1 MATATAPLDVK
12 QKPKAR
18 MASGPKLVRRD
29 DAAPLLD
36 ADALYTA
43 MRDHIEDSG
52 SYDAAHPGLIPMV
65 RSAVAGI
72 LRSAE
77 THLLADRGGLAC
89 AQRLSL
95 AEDMLIDTL
104 FRIVTTYRYP
114 LVNPSEGERLAV
126 CAVGG
131 YGRGTLAPM
140 SDIDLLFLRPA
151 KQTPWGEQ
159 VVESLLYFL
168 WDCGFKV
175 GHATR
180 TIEECVRLAKQD
192 MTIRTALLEAR
203 FLLGDEPLFK
213 QFHTAFQDQV
223 VKGTASEFVTA
234 KLAERDTRHAKQ
246 GSSRYLVEPN
256 VKESKGGLRDLNTL
270 FWIGKYVYQVGDEN
284 ELVTQGVFTRREYN
298 SFVKGSDFLW
308 AARCHIHFLTRRP
321 DDRLAFDL
329 QGAIAERLGY
339 TDHPGMQPVERFMKH
354 YFLVAKDVGD
364 LTRILCARL
373 EEAETKQTPILDR
386 MLGPLRRRKVKTLP
400 GSDVFTVE
408 NSRLNVAHENVFN
421 DDPVNLLRFF
431 QLADRY
437 GLALH
442 PDATRLITLSLK
454 LITPAVRN
462 DDEANAIFLEIL
474 TSQNRPEATLRR
486 MNETGFLGRFVPDFG
501 KVVAMMQFNMYHHY
515 TVDEHL
521 IRTVGVLARIESG
534 HLKEEHPLSVTLL
547 PTIQNRRA
555 LYVALF
561 LHDIAKGRPEDHS
574 IAGAKIARRLCPRL
588 GLSESE
594 TALVAWL
601 IEDHLVMSMTAQS
614 RDLADPITIE
624 TFASHV
630 QTLERLKLLL
640 ILTVCDIR
648 AVGPGVWNGWKGQ
661 LLRTLYY
668 ETEIILT
675 GGHSEGAREQRVK
688 AAKAMLFEALPDWTE
703 AEREAYGAVHY
714 PPYWLRT
721 ELDRKIA
728 HAHLIKGA
736 DEAGEAFASLTA
748 VHSFEGVTEI
758 VLYTHDHPKLLSTI
772 AAACVATQADI
783 VGAQIHTTANGKALD
798 TILIRQEFD
807 GEADER
813 RRADRIATTV
823 ESAMKGEVHLPPMMA
838 ERGKAKG
845 KVKAFKVPAE
855 VMIDNQ
861 GSSRFT
867 VIEAAGRDRP
877 GLLHDLAQALSDLSL
892 DTHSAH
898 IATFGER
905 AVDVFY
911 VTDLTG
917 QKITGRAKLSTIQK
931 SLQDVLGGTPA
942 KPRPAALARRGR
954 RPAGNGIPDPTEP
967 APSTPAPRPARAGKR
982 TR

>member
-1 MATATAPLDVK
+1 MP
-12 QKPKAR
+12 AR
-18 MASGPKLVRRD
+18 RPRTMPKLVRRD
-29 DAAPLLD
+29 DAPPLLD
-36 ADALYTA
+36 SETLYVE
-43 MRDHIEDSG
+43 MRDTIEEAG
-52 SYDAAHPGLIPMV
+52 SYDDAHARLIPIV
-65 RSAVAGI
+65 KAAVVHI
-72 LRSAE
+72 LQTAE
-77 THLLADRGGLAC
+77 ALLLEDRGGLAC

-95 AEDMLIDTL
+95 AEDTLIKTL
-104 FRIVTTYRYP
+104 YRVVTEYRYP
-114 LVNPSEGERLAV
+114 LVNPSQGERITV

-131 YGRGTLAPM
+131 YGRGTLGPQ

-180 TIEECVRLAKQD
+180 TVDECVKLAKTD
-192 MTIRTALLEAR
+192 MTIRTALLETR
-203 FLLGDEPLFK
+203 FILGDQPLFETF
-213 QFHTAFQDQV
+213 QTAFQDQV
-223 VKGTASEFVTA
+223 VKGSAAEFVSA
-234 KLAERDTRHAKQ
+234 KLGERDGRHKKQ
-246 GSSRYLVEPN
+246 GSSRYVVEPN

-270 FWIGKYVYQVGDEN
+270 FWIGKYVYQVDTEA
-284 ELVTQGVFTRREYN
+284 ELVTKGVFTRREYN
-298 SFVKGSDFLW
+298 AFVKGSDFLW
-308 AARCHIHFLTRRP
+308 ATRCHIHFLMRRP
-321 DDRLAFDL
+321 DDRLSFDL
-329 QGAIAERLGY
+329 QGDIAQRLGY

-373 EEAETKQTPILDR
+373 EENEAKQTPILDR
-386 MLGPLRRRKVKTLP
+386 MLGPLRRRNVKKLP
-400 GSDVFTVE
+400 ANSDFVVDT
-408 NSRLNVAHENVFN
+408 SRLNVARETVFSE
-421 DDPVNLLRFF
+421 DPVNLLRFF
-431 QLADRY
+431 QLADKY

-442 PDATRLITLSLK
+442 PDATRLVTLSLK
-454 LITPAVRN
+454 LVTPALKT
-462 DDEANAIFLEIL
+462 DPDANAIFLEIIC
-474 TSQNRPEATLRR
+474 SKNRPEATLRR

-521 IRTVGVLARIESG
+521 LRTVGVLAQIETG
-534 HLKEEHPLSVTLL
+534 HLKEEHPLSVVLL

-561 LHDIAKGRPEDHS
+561 LHDIAKGRPQDHS
-574 IAGAKIARRLCPRL
+574 TEGAKIARRLCPRF
-588 GLSESE
+588 GLSPSE

-614 RDLADPITIE
+614 RDLSDPTTIE
-624 TFASHV
+624 TFAARV

-675 GGHSEGAREQRVK
+675 GGHSEGAREQRV
-688 AAKAMLFEALPDWTE
+688 AGAQSMLFEALPDWSE
-703 AEREAYGAVHY
+703 DERKTYAAMHY
-714 PPYWLRT
+714 APYWLRT
-721 ELDRKIA
+721 DLDRKIA
-728 HAHLIKGA
+728 HAHLIKDA
-736 DEAGEAFASLTA
+736 DEAGKAFASLSA

-758 VLYTHDHPKLLSTI
+758 VLYTPDHPRLLSTI
-772 AAACVATQADI
+772 AAACVAAKADI
-783 VGAQIHTTANGKALD
+783 VGAQIHTTSTGKALD
-798 TILIRQEFD
+798 TILIRQEFEQ
-807 GEADER
+807 EADER
-813 RRADRIATTV
+813 RRADRIAATL
-823 ESAMKGEVHLPPMMA
+823 ESAMTGDVHLPPMMA
-838 ERGKAKG
+838 EKGKAKG
-845 KVKAFKVPAE
+845 RVRAFKVPAE

-861 GSSRFT
+861 GSERFT

-877 GLLHDLAQALSDLSL
+877 GLLHDLASALSDLSL

-898 IATFGER
+898 VATFGER

-911 VTDLTG
+911 VTDLMG
-917 QKITGRAKLSTIQK
+917 QKVTSRAKLNTIKQR
-931 SLQDVLGGTPA
+931 LEEVLGGTPA

-954 RPAGNGIPDPTEP
+954 GNTAVPESSEH
-967 APSTPAPRPARAGKR
+967 APSTPAPRPARRSKSKAR
-982 TR
+982 T